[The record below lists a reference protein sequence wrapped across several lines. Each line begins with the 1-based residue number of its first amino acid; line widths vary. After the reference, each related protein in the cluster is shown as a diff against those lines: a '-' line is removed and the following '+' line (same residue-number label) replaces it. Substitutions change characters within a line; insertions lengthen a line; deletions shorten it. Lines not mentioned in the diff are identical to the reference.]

1 MTKNL
6 ASFFS
11 PKSIAVV
18 GASNTPGKVGNIVFQ
33 NIVSSTFSGNIYPI
47 NNTEK
52 EVLGKKSFSNLK
64 EVPEKL
70 DLIVLAVP
78 ATVCLTLL
86 PEIESLGIQNVI
98 CLAAGFKEIGQA
110 GLENEKKLQDILASK
125 KLNVLG
131 PNCFGFINQN
141 LDLNLTFGPS
151 FKKKSK
157 LKIVTQSGAI
167 ISALTDF
174 ANLQG
179 FGVSEVITLGN
190 KADINENDVLDYFLS
205 QNLSLDNCSGIG
217 FYLESLVNGKD
228 FISKIK
234 KLTQVVPI
242 FILKPGKFPETSNA
256 LKSHTG
262 SLIGEYDVFEQ
273 ILEDSGAIVCNSLS
287 NFFNYAKF
295 FGISTSKIESNEI
308 MILSNAGGPS
318 VLAVDELYLHNFRL
332 SKLSSE
338 NISKLKEVLPISASF
353 SNPLDL
359 VGDANSERLSKT
371 LDVLVKDESLKN
383 FIIILTP
390 QNSTD
395 FDKIVLILENLKKSQ
410 RNVYAVLLGG
420 VVVTKFSYILNTKG
434 IPTFEYFEDL
444 ILILENTLNHKQEIL
459 TENLSFYEKRLNENT
474 ESGKKFSEWSQTYIT
489 SNVASLKNKRAETFM
504 ESFGIKFPESIECE
518 TDLEALE
525 FAKKV
530 NYPVVLKAS
539 EEGLIHKKDAQG
551 LKANIDSDEELK
563 AEFNLMKSKF
573 KTIQVQK
580 QVSSGLEIIVGYR
593 NDPTFGKIIQIGAGG
608 QFIDII
614 KDKNITAIPAS
625 LEKLSHLIQKSK
637 IYPVIKKENINEEML
652 VSIINDF
659 QVLCSYAKPESEIE
673 INPLILTRD
682 DITPVDVKIMF
693 KTNGKNESSASKIK
707 NPFKEATVIKN
718 DNVSAKFRHLVL
730 ECKSSW
736 DFIPGQYLNFKV
748 ADKTYRSYS
757 IACIKKDNQFELLVD
772 TKPQG
777 PGSKYFE
784 SVKVGET
791 VTFMGPFGTFSLKEP
806 VKDMDLLFFVT
817 GSGIT
822 PLKAIIDHALFER
835 KLPNRIKLYFGLTH
849 DSEIFWKDYFEDLTK
864 KFPNFSIEY
873 AMHNPSESWQGYKGY
888 VTGLLDRDYKSCEK
902 VSAYL
907 CGHKNMMES
916 VTKMLLEK
924 GCAKDKIYIERYS

>member
-6 ASFFS
+6 APFFS

-52 EVLGKKSFSNLK
+52 EVLEKKSYSNLK

-70 DLIVLAVP
+70 DLVVLAVP
-78 ATVCLTLL
+78 ASVCLTLL

-110 GLENEKKLQDILASK
+110 GLENEKRLQEILASK

-151 FKKKSK
+151 FKRKSN
-157 LKIVTQSGAI
+157 LKVVTQSGAI

-190 KADINENDVLDYFLS
+190 KADINENDILDYFLS

-228 FISKIK
+228 FISKLK
-234 KLTQVVPI
+234 KLTQVVPV
-242 FILKPGKFPETSNA
+242 FILKPGKYPETSNA

-371 LDVLVKDESLKN
+371 LNVLTKDESLKN
-383 FIIILTP
+383 YIIILTP

-410 RNVYAVLLGG
+410 RNVYAVL
-420 VVVTKFSYILNTKG
+420 
-434 IPTFEYFEDL
+434 
-444 ILILENTLNHKQEIL
+444 
-459 TENLSFYEKRLNENT
+459 
-474 ESGKKFSEWSQTYIT
+474 
-489 SNVASLKNKRAETFM
+489 
-504 ESFGIKFPESIECE
+504 
-518 TDLEALE
+518 
-525 FAKKV
+525 
-530 NYPVVLKAS
+530 
-539 EEGLIHKKDAQG
+539 
-551 LKANIDSDEELK
+551 
-563 AEFNLMKSKF
+563 
-573 KTIQVQK
+573 
-580 QVSSGLEIIVGYR
+580 
-593 NDPTFGKIIQIGAGG
+593 
-608 QFIDII
+608 
-614 KDKNITAIPAS
+614 
-625 LEKLSHLIQKSK
+625 
-637 IYPVIKKENINEEML
+637 
-652 VSIINDF
+652 
-659 QVLCSYAKPESEIE
+659 
-673 INPLILTRD
+673 
-682 DITPVDVKIMF
+682 
-693 KTNGKNESSASKIK
+693 
-707 NPFKEATVIKN
+707 
-718 DNVSAKFRHLVL
+718 
-730 ECKSSW
+730 
-736 DFIPGQYLNFKV
+736 
-748 ADKTYRSYS
+748 
-757 IACIKKDNQFELLVD
+757 
-772 TKPQG
+772 
-777 PGSKYFE
+777 
-784 SVKVGET
+784 
-791 VTFMGPFGTFSLKEP
+791 
-806 VKDMDLLFFVT
+806 
-817 GSGIT
+817 
-822 PLKAIIDHALFER
+822 
-835 KLPNRIKLYFGLTH
+835 
-849 DSEIFWKDYFEDLTK
+849 
-864 KFPNFSIEY
+864 
-873 AMHNPSESWQGYKGY
+873 
-888 VTGLLDRDYKSCEK
+888 
-902 VSAYL
+902 
-907 CGHKNMMES
+907 
-916 VTKMLLEK
+916 
-924 GCAKDKIYIERYS
+924 